1 MSTADEPIAWEK
13 YPKMPLSTQSWE
25 SLRDI
30 DEWIVTEK
38 VHGANFSATVSDT
51 SCTFAKRSG
60 PLPETEDFYSFRTAG
75 LDARFQTVPSCG
87 RHRRTTTSHPQ
98 PVLACRL
105 AGSDGVA
112 APGPLPAATAPKGP
126 E

>member
-1 MSTADEPIAWEK
+1 MSTTNEPIAWEK

-25 SLRDI
+25 SLKHI

-60 PLPETEDFYSFRTAG
+60 PLPDDEDFYSFRSQ
-75 LDARFQTVPSCG
+75 RKRIFQNWQSLYDSS
-87 RHRRTTTSHPQ
+87 HKKRR
-98 PVLACRL
+98 LF
-105 AGSDGVA
+105 
-112 APGPLPAATAPKGP
+112 
-126 E
+126 